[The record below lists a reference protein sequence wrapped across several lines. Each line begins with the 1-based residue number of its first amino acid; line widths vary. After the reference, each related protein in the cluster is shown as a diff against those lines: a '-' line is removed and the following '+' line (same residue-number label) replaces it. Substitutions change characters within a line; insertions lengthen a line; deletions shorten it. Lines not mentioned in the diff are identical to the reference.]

1 MKTYKRFCAVII
13 ALFLAVVLSA
23 NIKLIKSSS
32 DTGGMYLIEA
42 KRLTDRIDRDGG
54 FDGDLSDFDYIIK
67 VIPEDECEDIYIS
80 NEPYVIIRSG
90 DKLYRAEYRTENNRI
105 NTAVILNLG
114 FAACLVLLA
123 VTLFSVKKQVIEPF
137 TRINDVPQELAKGNL
152 AVPIP
157 AEKSKVFGKFTWG
170 VEMLRETIED
180 SRRKELDMQRDK
192 KLLLLSLSHDIKT
205 PLSSIKLNAK
215 ALSRGLYSDP
225 EKQKTAAES
234 INTHADEIEV
244 FLKQLTEAASEDFM
258 NFEVRQGE
266 EFLSAVIN
274 KIEARYRPQLEL
286 SGTELITEKYD
297 DCLLCCDPDRLAEC
311 MQNLMENAIK
321 YGDGKYIRLGFSEE
335 EGCKLLT
342 VSNSGCSIDPEEMP
356 QIFESFRRCS
366 NSDGKT
372 GSGLG
377 LFICRKL
384 MMLMH
389 GDVYAEIQDNEFCV
403 TLVVKKA

>member
-32 DTGGMYLIEA
+32 DTEGMYLIEA

-90 DKLYRAEYRTENNRI
+90 DKLYRAEYRTENSRI

-192 KLLLLSLSHDIKT
+192 
-205 PLSSIKLNAK
+205 
-215 ALSRGLYSDP
+215 
-225 EKQKTAAES
+225 
-234 INTHADEIEV
+234 
-244 FLKQLTEAASEDFM
+244 
-258 NFEVRQGE
+258 
-266 EFLSAVIN
+266 
-274 KIEARYRPQLEL
+274 
-286 SGTELITEKYD
+286 
-297 DCLLCCDPDRLAEC
+297 
-311 MQNLMENAIK
+311 
-321 YGDGKYIRLGFSEE
+321 
-335 EGCKLLT
+335 
-342 VSNSGCSIDPEEMP
+342 
-356 QIFESFRRCS
+356 
-366 NSDGKT
+366 
-372 GSGLG
+372 
-377 LFICRKL
+377 
-384 MMLMH
+384 
-389 GDVYAEIQDNEFCV
+389 
-403 TLVVKKA
+403 